1 METAF
6 VYGKIVADQNF
17 TDRERDL
24 ERLVLNFE
32 NKTNTILIS
41 PRRWGKSS
49 LVAKAAEI
57 EAKKNKDLRFCF
69 IDLYNLRSEEQFYEH
84 FALEVLKA
92 STSKLEE
99 ISSTAFKFIGRLL
112 PKLIV
117 GNMPGNEVSLEL
129 DWEEVRKNP
138 DDILDL
144 PERISKDKN
153 FRLVICIDE
162 FQNIAGYDNQL
173 DIQKK
178 LRSHWQKQSKTCY
191 CLYGSKRHMMMD
203 VFTSPQMPFYKF
215 GDIVFLEKIS
225 PENWLPF
232 IIKRF
237 RETSRDIKP
246 EAAGLIIK
254 LAESHP
260 YYVQQLAQQA
270 WLRTKRM
277 CNSIIVTEAHESLI
291 LQMSLLFQT
300 LTDSL
305 STTQVNFLNAL
316 ISGET
321 KFNSAEVLKKY
332 RLGTSANIS
341 RIKNAL
347 VSREIIENQ
356 NKEFVFLDPI
366 YRYWLKKY
374 YFKIWDGNS

>member
-24 ERLVLNFE
+24 ERLLSNFE

-57 EAKKNKDLRFCF
+57 AERKNKNLRFCF

-99 ISSTAFKFIGRLL
+99 ISSAAFKFIGRLL

-129 DWEEVRKNP
+129 DWEEIRKNP

-144 PERISKDKN
+144 PEKVSKDKN

-162 FQNIAGYDNQL
+162 FQNIAGYENQL

-178 LRSHWQKQSKTCY
+178 LRSHWQKQSKTSY

-215 GDIVFLEKIS
+215 GDIIFLDKIS

-232 IIKRF
+232 IVQRF
-237 RETSRDIKP
+237 RITSKDIKP

-254 LAESHP
+254 LTESHP

-277 CNSIIVTEAHESLI
+277 CNTKNVTEAHESLI

-305 STTQVNFLNAL
+305 SNTQVNFLNAL
-316 ISGET
+316 ICGET

-341 RIKNAL
+341 RIKTAL

-356 NKEFVFLDPI
+356 NKEYVFLDPI

-374 YFKIWDGNS
+374 YFKIWEGIS

>member
-57 EAKKNKDLRFCF
+57 AAKKNKDLRFCF

>member
-24 ERLVLNFE
+24 ERLVSNFE

-57 EAKKNKDLRFCF
+57 AAKKNKDLRFCF

-215 GDIVFLEKIS
+215 GDIIFLEKIS

>member
-24 ERLVLNFE
+24 ERLVSNFE

-215 GDIVFLEKIS
+215 GDIIFLEKIS